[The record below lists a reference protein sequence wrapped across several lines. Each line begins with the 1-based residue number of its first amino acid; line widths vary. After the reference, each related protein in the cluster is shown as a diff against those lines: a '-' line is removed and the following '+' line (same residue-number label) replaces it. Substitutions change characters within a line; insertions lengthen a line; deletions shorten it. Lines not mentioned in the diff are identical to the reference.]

1 MRKCV
6 LALTVVIVVLFTASC
21 GGGAPAASNG
31 EAPELLRAVPS
42 DALSVG
48 VFSRLEKG
56 LPEMVD
62 SNSVLFNLDY
72 GKLSRARA
80 AVALCNVGSLA
91 PLLVIEAGKAG
102 ADTLDAAAAVIA
114 AADSLKISSSLVT
127 LQSRNALLLSPSA
140 TVITVCGRHLA
151 AETSILD
158 APDFGG
164 VVDALTG
171 SDAIIYRN
179 SGASKLLDSGL
190 CSVARKDLAA
200 FLKDACEWTVVS
212 REKVSCVQPVS
223 EKYFCNFLS
232 SIEEAPSKLAA
243 FYPSGAEFIADLPVA
258 SVAGFRKSYEAWRDA
273 RVELEQYRKTI
284 GTLSRKTGKDPLAW
298 EKELG
303 VKEVVYVAAPGY
315 RINMLR
321 VSKQQTSEG
330 VTANPYTGFVSALYG
345 GLYNAADSCVIRT
358 GNWIVSGERSVL
370 DTLSFGAVKPEVWP
384 AKTKAVADMPGRR
397 INYAKDNITIWHSNR

>member
-179 SGASKLLDSGL
+179 SGASKLLGSGL
-190 CSVARKDLAA
+190 
-200 FLKDACEWTVVS
+200 
-212 REKVSCVQPVS
+212 
-223 EKYFCNFLS
+223 
-232 SIEEAPSKLAA
+232 
-243 FYPSGAEFIADLPVA
+243 
-258 SVAGFRKSYEAWRDA
+258 
-273 RVELEQYRKTI
+273 
-284 GTLSRKTGKDPLAW
+284 
-298 EKELG
+298 
-303 VKEVVYVAAPGY
+303 
-315 RINMLR
+315 
-321 VSKQQTSEG
+321 
-330 VTANPYTGFVSALYG
+330 
-345 GLYNAADSCVIRT
+345 
-358 GNWIVSGERSVL
+358 
-370 DTLSFGAVKPEVWP
+370 
-384 AKTKAVADMPGRR
+384 
-397 INYAKDNITIWHSNR
+397 